1 MRLAKQI
8 SVFLQN
14 KPGTLANMCDQLSA
28 HDINIMALSVG
39 DTADYA
45 VVRLVVNEP
54 EDATH
59 LLEEAGAIVVE
70 NEVLLVDV
78 ENRIGALASLAHKLD
93 EADIN
98 IEYAYCAVGPD
109 KPGGLIVLRTS
120 DQKQAMHVLSSGQ

>member
-1 MRLAKQI
+1 MRLAQQL
-8 SVFLQN
+8 SVFLEN

-28 HDINIMALSVG
+28 QDINIMALSVG

-70 NEVLLVDV
+70 NDVLLMDL
-78 ENRIGALASLAHKLD
+78 ENRIGALATVAHKLD
-93 EADIN
+93 DADIN
-98 IEYAYCAVGPD
+98 IEYAYCAVGSD

-120 DQKQAMHVLSSGQ
+120 DQERAMQVLANTP

>member
-8 SVFLQN
+8 SVFLEN
-14 KPGTLANMCDQLSA
+14 KPGTLGNMCDQLSA
-28 HDINIMALSVG
+28 QEINIMALSVG

-45 VVRLVVNEP
+45 VVRLVVDNP
-54 EDATH
+54 DDATH

-70 NEVLLVDV
+70 NEVLLVEL
-78 ENRIGALASLAHKLD
+78 ENRIGALGDLADQLS

-109 KPGGLIVLRTS
+109 KPGGLIVLRVS
-120 DQKQAMHVLSSGQ
+120 DSQKAMHVLS

>member
-1 MRLAKQI
+1 MRLAQQI
-8 SVFLQN
+8 SVFLEN
-14 KPGTLANMCDQLSA
+14 KPGSLAHMCDELSA

-59 LLEEAGAIVVE
+59 LLEEAGTIVVE

-78 ENRIGALASLAHKLD
+78 ENRIGALANIAHKL
-93 EADIN
+93 EKAEIN

-120 DQKQAMHVLSSGQ
+120 NQKEAMHVLSNGQ